1 MYALR
6 QIYDHPQDMIPVPE
20 QMRNH
25 RVEVTFMVLDEPTSA
40 QNMPGIGTQMA
51 NFSRDIPPAT
61 HPDEEFTLPAKEY
74 PPAMTFE

>member
-25 RVEVTFMVLDEPTSA
+25 RVEVTFMALDEEPIVKVTHSLAQALAHPVSA
-40 QNMPGIGTQMA
+40 
-51 NFSRDIPPAT
+51 DI
-61 HPDEEFTLPAKEY
+61 D
-74 PPAMTFE
+74 FEPVRAEMDLKRVEL